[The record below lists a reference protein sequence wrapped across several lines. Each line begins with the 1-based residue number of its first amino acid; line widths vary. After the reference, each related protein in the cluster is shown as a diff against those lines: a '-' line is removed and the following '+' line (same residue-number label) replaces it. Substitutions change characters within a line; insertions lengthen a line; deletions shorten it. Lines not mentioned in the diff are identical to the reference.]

1 MLWLAVVAAIGFGGV
16 ARAQAPDPNDVYVEG
31 IAYAGSGCPAGSV
44 AGTLS
49 PDAKAFTLL
58 FDDFVA
64 SIGPG
69 VPITENRKNCA
80 LSVDLHIPNGWS
92 FALASVDYRGF
103 AQLDQG
109 IHGTQKSTYYF
120 QGNLQ
125 QASTQ
130 LNLAGP
136 FSEDYLRRDILGLT
150 NIVWSKC
157 GETRALNV
165 NAQVRLTKAG
175 GAATAGGQMTVD
187 TIDGAVLQVWHLLWK
202 KCP

>member
-1 MLWLAVVAAIGFGGV
+1 MRTALVVTAVVAAIGTGGM

-31 IAYAGSGCPAGSV
+31 IAYAGGGCPAGSV
-44 AGTLS
+44 AGTLA
-49 PDAKAFTLL
+49 PDAKEFTLL
-58 FDDFVA
+58 FDEFVA

-69 VPITENRKNCA
+69 VPITGNRKNCA
-80 LSVDLHIPNGWS
+80 LSVDLHIPQGWS

-130 LNLAGP
+130 LNLVGP
-136 FSEDYLRRDILGLT
+136 FSEDHLRRDVLGLT
-150 NIVWSKC
+150 NVIWSKC
-157 GETRALNV
+157 GARAPSTSTRRCA
-165 NAQVRLTKAG
+165 
-175 GAATAGGQMTVD
+175 
-187 TIDGAVLQVWHLLWK
+187 
-202 KCP
+202 